1 MRDLIRRPL
10 SQAWILA
17 RSLRQLPRVF
27 RLRTRLHTSPRYL
40 LYLAVQLEKSRAYQ
54 GKVSART
61 ERLIGKAL
69 EVDVP
74 ANERGSRSVLCVGCR
89 NSHELDLF
97 KAAGYKEV
105 VGIDLFAS
113 DPRIQVMDM
122 HAMTFPNSRF
132 DVIYS
137 CHNFEHA
144 SEPHIAAQEFLR
156 VLKPDG
162 ICVIEVPVRF
172 RNTIIDLHDYS
183 SARGL
188 LDIFGSDRGEVLLEE
203 DEGDHDSSVARV
215 AFRKRLAESA
225 VQR

>member
-1 MRDLIRRPL
+1 
-10 SQAWILA
+10 
-17 RSLRQLPRVF
+17 
-27 RLRTRLHTSPRYL
+27 
-40 LYLAVQLEKSRAYQ
+40 VQLEKSRAYQ

-61 ERLIGKAL
+61 ERLIGKTL
-69 EVDVP
+69 QVDLP
-74 ANERGSRSVLCVGCR
+74 ANERRSRSVLCVGCR

-105 VGIDLFAS
+105 VGIDLFAT
-113 DPRIQVMDM
+113 DPRIKVMDM
-122 HAMTFPNSRF
+122 HAMTFPDDRF

-144 SEPHIAAQEFLR
+144 SEPRVAAREFLR

-162 ICVIEVPVRF
+162 ICVVEVPVRF
-172 RNTIIDLHDYS
+172 RNTIVDLHDYS

-188 LDIFGSDRGEVLLEE
+188 LEIFGSERAEVLLEE
-203 DEGDHDSSVARV
+203 DESDEGSPVARV
-215 AFRKRLAESA
+215 AFRNNRLAESA